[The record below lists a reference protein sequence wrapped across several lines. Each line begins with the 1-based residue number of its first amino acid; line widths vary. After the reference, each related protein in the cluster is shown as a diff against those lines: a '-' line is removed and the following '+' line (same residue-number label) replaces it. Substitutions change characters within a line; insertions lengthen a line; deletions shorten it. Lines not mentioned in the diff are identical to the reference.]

1 MVIDDDGAE
10 RLLLQEITVDLAV
23 EWVMCSGG
31 ADAWT
36 YLDTHP
42 LQLPQVILVDLN
54 LTGEQGLDWVR
65 RVRASPAFSAL
76 VILVRSGAMR
86 DEQVREAYQAGASG
100 VLMKP
105 QGLLELEVQMA
116 ALVAFYRHGA
126 FRFSPI
132 R

>member
-1 MVIDDDGAE
+1 MVIDDDNAE

-23 EWVMCSGG
+23 EWVMCSSGP
-31 ADAWT
+31 DAWT
-36 YLDTHP
+36 YLQAHP
-42 LQLPQVILVDLN
+42 EQLPHLILVDLN

-65 RVRASPAFSAL
+65 RVRATPDFSAL
-76 VILVRSGAMR
+76 VLLVRSGEMR
-86 DEQVREAYQAGASG
+86 DEQVREAYQAGASA

-126 FRFSPI
+126 FRFAPI